1 MPCARVR
8 AVGFG
13 GLAASPSQDPGVPP
27 PLAGLGPPTQK
38 GIGRAGLG
46 QEGPTWQG
54 PQSLRGPGW
63 EGWVL
68 AGFGLWARAFIRRV
82 S

>member
-1 MPCARVR
+1 MRVCVPW
-8 AVGFG
+8 A
-13 GLAASPSQDPGVPP
+13 LGVWQ
-27 PLAGLGPPTQK
+27 PLLLRTLGSHPRWRVWDLPRRK
-38 GIGRAGLG
+38 GVGRAGLG